1 MTDFEKASDLIEREK
16 SDGTDCEN
24 VIEWLRNMDRAT
36 VSFSQ
41 GRMVSKIRK
50 LKEEYPNDV
59 NIYSDN
65 GNSIVAHIPVK
76 WIKVS
81 PPRKIS
87 DEQKEAAAER
97 FRKMWADKQ
106 EGSEE

>member
-1 MTDFEKASDLIEREK
+1 MTDFEKASDMIERER
-16 SDGTDCEN
+16 SDGSDCEN
-24 VIEWLRNMDRAT
+24 VIEWLRNMGRAT
-36 VSFSQ
+36 ISFSQ

-50 LKEEYPNDV
+50 LAEDYPEDID
-59 NIYSDN
+59 IYSDN
-65 GNSIVAHIPVK
+65 GNSVVAHIPVK
-76 WIKVS
+76 WIKIS

-106 EGSEE
+106 ESNKE